1 MSVKTADAPGPSPG
15 ANEIGRAGE
24 ARATARAASNHLR
37 ERVAGATAQHG
48 GPVARASGSIN
59 QLIVVGTTL
68 VIGVIVMA
76 SIIDA
81 APADAGVFNGTLD
94 QITTILES
102 SFLLAAILPLVIIAG
117 AVLFYVRN
125 FGGGGGGR
133 GR

>member
-1 MSVKTADAPGPSPG
+1 MSATTADAPGVTPG
-15 ANEIGRAGE
+15 ANEIGRVGE
-24 ARATARAASNHLR
+24 AKSTARAASNLLR
-37 ERVAGATAQHG
+37 EATAERTSQKG
-48 GPVARASGSIN
+48 GLAARATGSIN

-68 VIGVIVMA
+68 VIGIIVMA

-81 APADAGVFNGTLD
+81 APNDAGVFNGTLD
-94 QITTILES
+94 QVETILDS

-125 FGGGGGGR
+125 FNSGPGGR